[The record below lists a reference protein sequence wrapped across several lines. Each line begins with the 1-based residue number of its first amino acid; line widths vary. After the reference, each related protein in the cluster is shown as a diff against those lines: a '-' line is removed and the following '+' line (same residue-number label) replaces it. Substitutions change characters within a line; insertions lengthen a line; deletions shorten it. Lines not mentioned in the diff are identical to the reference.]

1 MFIKT
6 YTNILLPQKIKN
18 DLYIF
23 TKYEQVG
30 KKYNVCHYNTWKWK
44 IIMYDITRLYPQYQR
59 TQDRRKQN
67 IPVAVDRRSGV
78 DRRSSDRVAL
88 DSKLTRDIFE
98 VKSKVAQLESL
109 SPKLFENNVV
119 KQAPSFSSMNQTT
132 QDILVKE
139 TKPDPTEIARQEAK
153 LMNRQATAFQ
163 LGVIAASLAAA
174 IGLASLSSAG
184 AVIAVGTGLYIGA
197 RILKSLIVRE
207 LKDDNEKISDK

>member
-1 MFIKT
+1 
-6 YTNILLPQKIKN
+6 
-18 DLYIF
+18 
-23 TKYEQVG
+23 
-30 KKYNVCHYNTWKWK
+30 
-44 IIMYDITRLYPQYQR
+44 
-59 TQDRRKQN
+59 
-67 IPVAVDRRSGV
+67 
-78 DRRSSDRVAL
+78 
-88 DSKLTRDIFE
+88 
-98 VKSKVAQLESL
+98 
-109 SPKLFENNVV
+109 
-119 KQAPSFSSMNQTT
+119 MNQTT